1 MFQHFTDRRL
11 SPIMIKTIWGVSSIS
26 NPPGILVPSWMFVKV
41 RSQRILS
48 DHLTLEQKHQG
59 RLHLSSSHLSAVSG
73 AGVVV
78 AGAGVVATL
87 THHYKKDRHQST
99 LYFGSVRSS
108 ISHNVCPTVFPFR
121 DMLSRTLNTSSFSQR
136 SLLDFSQVSN
146 LSQAS

>member
-41 RSQRILS
+41 RSQTISS

-59 RLHLSSSHLSAVSG
+59 RLHFSSSHLSAVSG

-87 THHYKKDRHQST
+87 TNHYKKDLLQYIHSFLHSQELKESQCLPDRLS
-99 LYFGSVRSS
+99 LSVTCFLEHSILHLSLSS
-108 ISHNVCPTVFPFR
+108 
-121 DMLSRTLNTSSFSQR
+121 L
-136 SLLDFSQVSN
+136 SQVS
-146 LSQAS
+146 LSHLS